1 MNGPAPIRL
10 FGDPCLR
17 TVCRPADPGSPA
29 TGDLLDALW
38 DGLLAEGG
46 VGLAAPQI
54 GSDLRVLVVR
64 DTSRPAPSQKL
75 EFVNPVL
82 VETGGPRQREEEG
95 CLSFPGLFL
104 RVRRPAAVV
113 VEYRDREGTVRRLSD
128 RGLVARILQHEL
140 DHLDGRLFTDHL
152 PWWRRPALWPRLVL
166 IRLRG
171 RLRRR
176 GQR

>member
-1 MNGPAPIRL
+1 MNGPVPIRL
-10 FGDPCLR
+10 FGEPCLR
-17 TVCRPADPGSPA
+17 AVCRPADPGSA
-29 TGDLLDALW
+29 AAKDLLDTLW
-38 DGLLAEGG
+38 DRLLAEGG

-54 GSDLRVLVVR
+54 GSDLRALVVR
-64 DTSRPAPSQKL
+64 DTSRPVPSQRL
-75 EFVNPVL
+75 DFVNPVL
-82 VETGGPRQREEEG
+82 VETAGPRQGAEEG

-104 RVRRPAAVV
+104 RITRPAGVV
-113 VEYRDREGTVRRLSD
+113 LEYRDREGVVQRLRD

-176 GQR
+176 GRR